1 MGFVWTEE
9 DTRVWNSLADG
20 GYITEKDA
28 WSALTVVNA
37 ARAYERD
44 RIVRALETLPAAER
58 AYLSNIMVWLRMGAP
73 DGHEPK

>member
-1 MGFVWTEE
+1 MPFSWTEE

-20 GYITEKDA
+20 GYIKEGDA

-44 RIVRALETLPAAER
+44 RIAASLRTLPAEDQV
-58 AYLSNIMVWLRMGAP
+58 YLSNIFVWLMKGAP
-73 DGHEPK
+73 DATE

>member
-1 MGFVWTEE
+1 MTFRWSEE

-20 GYITEKDA
+20 GYITESDS

-44 RIVRALETLPAAER
+44 RIVALLRTLPPAQQS
-58 AYLSNIMVWLRMGAP
+58 YLANIIAWLQNGAS
-73 DGHEPK
+73 DAV

>member
-1 MGFVWTEE
+1 MAYVWTEE

-20 GYITEKDA
+20 GYITEDDS

-44 RIVRALETLPAAER
+44 RIVAAMQKLPPADR
-58 AYLSNIMVWLRMGAP
+58 IYLSNIMTWLSMGAP
-73 DGHEPK
+73 DGS